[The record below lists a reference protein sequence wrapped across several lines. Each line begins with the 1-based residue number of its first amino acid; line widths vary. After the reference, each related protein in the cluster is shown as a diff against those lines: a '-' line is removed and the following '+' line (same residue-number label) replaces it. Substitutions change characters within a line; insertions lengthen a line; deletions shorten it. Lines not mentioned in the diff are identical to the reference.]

1 MKKWW
6 NDPKTIDAFLSGKLP
21 AFLRHAFRQKLSN
34 DPHLKADFQNQQ
46 IVYEVAHWYGRKKVR
61 KSLQK
66 INHHLLYKET
76 DSALVNEVNRIFG
89 KQ

>member
-6 NDPKTIDAFLSGKLP
+6 NDPRIIEAFLVGKLP
-21 AFLRHAFRQKLSN
+21 AFLHRAFRQKLSSE
-34 DPHLKADFQNQQ
+34 PHLKTDLQSQQ
-46 IVYEVAHWYGRKKVR
+46 IVYEAARWYGRKKLR

-66 INHHLLYKET
+66 VNHRLLHEET
-76 DSALVNEVNRIFG
+76 DSALVKEVDRIFG